1 MSLICTTRITT
12 TAAAGSKTCSIQPP
26 TSHLCM
32 WCLFGEYTLCT
43 TSADCTLFVT
53 GGSLKRLCVCASVC
67 VCVRVCMYVM
77 DIYPKNLQVQV
88 HRCTRKVVC
97 VCVCVCVHA
106 CDGHLPQGFTST
118 DAHYSVIIH
127 MHKYHGTY

>member
-88 HRCTRKVVC
+88 HRCTQKVVCVCAMDIYPKDLEVQVHRCTRKVVC
-97 VCVCVCVHA
+97 VCVCVCVCA
-106 CDGHLPQGFTST
+106 C
-118 DAHYSVIIH
+118 
-127 MHKYHGTY
+127 M